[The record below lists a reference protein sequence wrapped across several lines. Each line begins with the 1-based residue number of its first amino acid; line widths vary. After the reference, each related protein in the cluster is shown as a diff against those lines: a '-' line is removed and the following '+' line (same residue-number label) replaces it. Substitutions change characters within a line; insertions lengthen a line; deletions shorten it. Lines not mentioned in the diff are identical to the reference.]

1 MRIKNLSKVYI
12 YSPKKELVN
21 GEYFT
26 TWFFKVE
33 DWLNAQQDINELNRN
48 SAGEID
54 YEIVKLRID
63 REIDIDIDKGDGISF
78 EPLEVDENKMVINGG
93 KPDYLVENKP
103 KIGKT
108 TLFTLATNNGE

>member
-1 MRIKNLSKVYI
+1 MRIRNLSTMYI
-12 YSPKKELVN
+12 YRPERKLIK
-21 GEYFT
+21 GERIT
-26 TWFFKVE
+26 SWFYVDE
-33 DWLNAQQDINELNRN
+33 EMLNPQQDIDELNRN

-63 REIDIDIDKGDGISF
+63 REVDINKGDGISF
-78 EPLEVDENKMVINGG
+78 SPLEVDEDKKVINDG

-108 TLFTLATNNGE
+108 TLYTLITNNGE

>member
-1 MRIKNLSKVYI
+1 MRIRNLSTMYI
-12 YSPKKELVN
+12 YRPEKKLIK

-26 TWFFKVE
+26 IWFYKGE
-33 DWLNAQQDINELNRN
+33 EMLNPQQDIDELNRN

-63 REIDIDIDKGDGISF
+63 RDLDIKKGDGISF
-78 EPLEVDENKMVINGG
+78 SPLKINKESKKVLNDEI
-93 KPDYLVENKP
+93 PDYLVENMP

-108 TLFTLATNNGE
+108 TLYTLITNNGE

>member
-1 MRIKNLSKVYI
+1 MRIRNLSTMYI
-12 YSPKKELVN
+12 YKPDKKLIK
-21 GEYFT
+21 GEYIT
-26 TWFFKVE
+26 NWIFKGE
-33 DWLNAQQDINELNRN
+33 EMLNPQQDIDELNRN

-63 REIDIDIDKGDGISF
+63 REVDIDKGDGISF
-78 EPLEVDENKMVINGG
+78 SPLEVDEDKKVINDG

-108 TLFTLATNNGE
+108 TLYTLITNNGE

>member
-1 MRIKNLSKVYI
+1 MRIRNLSTMYI
-12 YSPKKELVN
+12 YRPEKKLIK

-26 TWFFKVE
+26 TWFYKGE
-33 DWLNAQQDINELNRN
+33 EMLNPQQDIDELNRN

-63 REIDIDIDKGDGISF
+63 REVNITKGDGISF
-78 EPLEVDENKMVINGG
+78 SPLEVDENKIVINDG
-93 KPDYLVENKP
+93 KPDYLVENMP

-108 TLFTLATNNGE
+108 TLYTLITNNGE

>member
-12 YSPKKELVN
+12 YKQNKERIK
-21 GEYFT
+21 GEYIT
-26 TWFFKVE
+26 TWFFKGE
-33 DWLNAQQDINELNRN
+33 DWLNAQQDIDELNRN

-63 REIDIDIDKGDGISF
+63 REVDINKGDGISF
-78 EPLEVDENKMVINGG
+78 SPLEVDENNMVINDD

-108 TLFTLATNNGE
+108 TLYTLITNNGS

>member
-1 MRIKNLSKVYI
+1 MRIRNLSTMYI
-12 YSPKKELVN
+12 YKPYKKLIK
-21 GEYFT
+21 GEYIT
-26 TWFFKVE
+26 NWIFKGE
-33 DWLNAQQDINELNRN
+33 EMLNPQQDIDELNRN

-63 REIDIDIDKGDGISF
+63 REVDIDKGDGISF
-78 EPLEVDENKMVINGG
+78 SPLEVDENKMVINDG

-108 TLFTLATNNGE
+108 TLYTLITNNGE

>member
-1 MRIKNLSKVYI
+1 MRIKNLSKIYI
-12 YSPKKELVN
+12 YKPDKKLIK

-26 TWFFKVE
+26 NWIFKGE
-33 DWLNAQQDINELNRN
+33 DWLNAQQDIDELNRN

-63 REIDIDIDKGDGISF
+63 REVDIDKGDGISF
-78 EPLEVDENKMVINGG
+78 SPLEVDEDNKVINDG

-108 TLFTLATNNGE
+108 TLYTLITNNGE

>member
-1 MRIKNLSKVYI
+1 MRIRNLSTMYI
-12 YSPKKELVN
+12 YKPDKKLIK
-21 GEYFT
+21 GEYIT
-26 TWFFKVE
+26 DWIFKGE
-33 DWLNAQQDINELNRN
+33 EMLNPQQDIDELNRN

-63 REIDIDIDKGDGISF
+63 REVDIDKGDGISF
-78 EPLEVDENKMVINGG
+78 SPLEVDEDNKVINDG

-108 TLFTLATNNGE
+108 TLYTLITNNGE